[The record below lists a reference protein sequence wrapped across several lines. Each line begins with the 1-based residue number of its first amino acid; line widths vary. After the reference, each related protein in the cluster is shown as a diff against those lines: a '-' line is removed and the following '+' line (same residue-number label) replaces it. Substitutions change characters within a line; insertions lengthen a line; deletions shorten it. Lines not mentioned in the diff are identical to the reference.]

1 MMSAHKTYR
10 RHCTNCN
17 EETVHESV
25 HPRPLQVAIRTW
37 RIIVFCVSFAMLYPH
52 TFSPDDELMVKCTK
66 CGASGPTSYE

>member
-1 MMSAHKTYR
+1 
-10 RHCTNCN
+10 
-17 EETVHESV
+17 V

-66 CGASGPTSYE
+66 CAFSPDDELMVKCTKCGTRGPTSYA